1 VAKEIAKT
9 GPDPYESYG
18 NAQSGRIQGD
28 LLKFS
33 KFGEWLAGKDAVKVP
48 HGTRLVAEMPTL
60 QIGWVRWHDGKPEA
74 TQMGF
79 LADGFVPSNR
89 SELGDTDRG
98 LWSMDEN
105 GRPRDPWQFTNS
117 LVLLNP
123 ETSEVY
129 TFQPT
134 SRGGLQAIGELCRL
148 YGKHRRTE
156 PAALPVV
163 ALDMSSY
170 KHPNKAY
177 GDIRIPVLRWVDW
190 VQSDAVA
197 KLPLDDETPPI
208 TAYEGEDRGGYS
220 LNKSTDPWQAIAS
233 AEHNLR

>member
-1 VAKEIAKT
+1 MSKEIAKT
-9 GPDPYESYG
+9 EPDPYESYG

-60 QIGWVRWHDGKPEA
+60 QIGWVRWHEGKPE
-74 TQMGF
+74 TNQMGF
-79 LADGFVPSNR
+79 LADGFRPPNR
-89 SELGDTDRG
+89 SDLGDTDRAM
-98 LWSMDEN
+98 WSIDEN

-117 LVLLNP
+117 LVLLSP
-123 ETSEVY
+123 DTQEVY

-134 SRGGLQAIGELCRL
+134 SRGGLQAIGELCRA
-148 YGKHRRTE
+148 YGKNRKTD

-177 GDIRIPVLRWVDW
+177 GEIRTPVLRLVDW
-190 VQSDAVA
+190 VQSDAIA
-197 KLPLDDETPPI
+197 KLPLDDETPPV
-208 TAYEGEDRGGYS
+208 TAYEYPDKGGYGV
-220 LNKSTDPWQAIAS
+220 NVARDPWQTMQDF
-233 AEHNLR
+233 R